1 MKKRRSDYTLGDS
14 TFRVE
19 YGNIIQAAVD
29 AFVSSDDDYLSM
41 GGGVS
46 ASLLSAA
53 GDVIAEEARK
63 HVPLKLGDVA
73 VTSAGK
79 LRAKYIFHVVT
90 ISYEKMEYASAE
102 TIKAATYRCLQL
114 ADSLGIRTLAF
125 PALGTGVARV
135 PFAVAAEVMTR
146 AIADYLL
153 GDTRLEV
160 VTLTLFAREHV
171 QEEDLNLFYERSVA
185 LASLHTQ
192 SKRLSAMF
200 GELSKMAHAWG
211 RPGLVV
217 QVDDLHRELERAR
230 EVLSRHPESVE
241 QVRSLQEQSG
251 VAGLAKQAV
260 DMTTEVYV
268 TTTWDDR
275 DLEAQV
281 LRTKLTGLLAQLNI
295 QTSNLN
301 RYQIE
306 RAKYGGQLV
315 PPRLEVAIDDI
326 DKEIVATEQQ
336 IRNTRL
342 HLATVVQG
350 GGADAAR

>member
-171 QEEDLNLFYERSVA
+171 QEEDLNL
-185 LASLHTQ
+185 
-192 SKRLSAMF
+192 
-200 GELSKMAHAWG
+200 SKMAHAWG